1 MIAHNMMKTFRL
13 SVVLLFVAALAGSFA
28 ACGGKQKG
36 DDGMT
41 RQERKEQK
49 ALEKEMSPEE
59 LEALRQQEI
68 DDDID
73 AAIEEY
79 LAADTTEDR
88 DYKSIRKRLKS
99 ILKER
104 PDDGDVMFNLGI
116 LSYEEGDIDDA
127 IEWWEKAT
135 ESDETY
141 TRGLANLGMLRLVDG
156 DVDGARE
163 IFNTCVERSQ
173 TAPGCNINLALIS
186 RNENLQDGKLTRET
200 AQEAIDHLRFALGE
214 DSNATAYADLARIY
228 HEMDQLELA
237 RQVCENAI
245 KLGIDEAPLHN
256 RLGLIALADDD
267 VITAYGEFQRAV
279 QLDPEFLDAWMNIG
293 AMALNFRDYEAA
305 HQAFEMVLKYKDRL
319 SSDNLVDATLSF
331 GVAKRGLD
339 DLEGAEEQYQK
350 VLELRENDYRALYNL
365 GVLHQEARG
374 DYDTAVKWFTDVVG
388 APGAD
393 KELVDDAAQRIET
406 LNALME
412 LLEEDDSFGEEPAE
426 EPGDES

>member
-1 MIAHNMMKTFRL
+1 MITHTMMKTFRL

-36 DDGMT
+36 EDGMT

-49 ALEKEMSPEE
+49 ELEKEMTPEE

-68 DDDID
+68 DDDVD

-79 LAADTTEDR
+79 LAADTSEKR

-116 LSYEEGDIDDA
+116 LAYEQDDIDEA
-127 IEWWEKAT
+127 IDWWEKAT
-135 ESDETY
+135 ESSDTY

-163 IFNTCVERSQ
+163 IFNECIERSQ
-173 TAPGCNINLALIS
+173 TASGCNINLALIS
-186 RNENLQDGKLTRET
+186 RNENLQDGKLTREG
-200 AQEAIDHLRFALGE
+200 AQEAIDHIRFALGE
-214 DSNATAYADLARIY
+214 DANATAYADLARIY

-245 KLGIDEAPLHN
+245 KLGIDEAPIHN

-267 VITAYGEFQRAV
+267 VIVAYKEFQAAV
-279 QLDPEFLDAWMNIG
+279 RLDPEFLDAWMNIG
-293 AMALNFRDYEAA
+293 AMALNFRDYDAA
-305 HQAFEMVLKYKDRL
+305 HQAFEMVLKYQDRL
-319 SSDNLVDATLSF
+319 SSDDLVDATLSY

-339 DLEGAEEQYQK
+339 DLEGAEAQYQK
-350 VLELRENDYRALYNL
+350 VLELRDHDYRALYNL

-374 DYDTAVKWFTDVVG
+374 DYDTAVRWFSEVVA
-388 APGAD
+388 APGAE
-393 KELVDDAAQRIET
+393 KELVEDAEQRIDT
-406 LNALME
+406 LNTLME
-412 LLEEDDSFGEEPAE
+412 LLQEDDSFGEEPA
-426 EPGDES
+426 GDTDDGA